1 MRFADSFAEG
11 LVAAAEEFGASHI
24 VVGAANG
31 GLRGRHR
38 LGSVATELLHSSHV
52 PVVLAPEGSRRIEP
66 ATGVTRITAAIGTR
80 PGADALLDEATSL
93 AADTGAELR
102 LLSLVTVDLPAS
114 VDTGVIRIAGAAHAD
129 QVLAQAR
136 AGLPGDGDTEV
147 IVGRGD
153 SIEDAVSHLSWEPG
167 EVAIVGSSRL
177 AQPRRLFLGSTA
189 AKMLHELP
197 VPMIVVPRTR
207 AAGRRVAMSER
218 LGAAAPLAPT
228 AGKEAGGL
236 SAKGLSAGTVGLI
249 GAVVIGI
256 SCIAPAY
263 TLTAALGPTVSEVG
277 FQVPAII
284 LIGFIPMLLVAF
296 GYRELNRQMPDSGT
310 SFTWAARA
318 FGPWVGWMAG
328 WGLIA
333 ATILVLSNLAGIAV
347 EFLFLLIDQIAGSPG
362 TIAELA
368 FNPFINVA
376 VCLLFMLGATL
387 ISYRDMQTTQKLQ
400 YVLVTF
406 QVLVLVIFSVAAFV
420 HVAQGNA
427 FDASPVELS
436 WFNPFAVGSFTAV
449 VAGLSLSIFIFWGW
463 DVTLT
468 MNEET
473 KDPEKTPGRAATLTV
488 ITIVVLYLLI
498 SVSLLAYAGTGV
510 EDLGLGNE
518 DIQANVFFFLS
529 GPILGPLAFL
539 VSLAV
544 LTSSA
549 SSLQS
554 TFVSPA
560 RTLLAMGHYGALPPR
575 FAEVSPRF
583 FTPGFATIVSAI
595 IASVFYAI
603 MRFVNENVLW
613 DTITTLGLMI
623 CFYYGITAFAC
634 VWYFRKQWFDSTRS
648 VFFTLLFPLVGGL
661 ILAALF
667 VITLVESMDPDYGSG
682 TEWFGLGSVFVL
694 GVGIIGLGLVIM
706 IWQAIKRPAYFRGE
720 TLSLDAPASLRRARR

>member
-1 MRFADSFAEG
+1 
-11 LVAAAEEFGASHI
+11 
-24 VVGAANG
+24 
-31 GLRGRHR
+31 
-38 LGSVATELLHSSHV
+38 
-52 PVVLAPEGSRRIEP
+52 
-66 ATGVTRITAAIGTR
+66 
-80 PGADALLDEATSL
+80 
-93 AADTGAELR
+93 
-102 LLSLVTVDLPAS
+102 
-114 VDTGVIRIAGAAHAD
+114 
-129 QVLAQAR
+129 
-136 AGLPGDGDTEV
+136 
-147 IVGRGD
+147 
-153 SIEDAVSHLSWEPG
+153 
-167 EVAIVGSSRL
+167 
-177 AQPRRLFLGSTA
+177 
-189 AKMLHELP
+189 
-197 VPMIVVPRTR
+197 
-207 AAGRRVAMSER
+207 MSDR
-218 LGAAAPLAPT
+218 MGAAAPLAPVGEKGAAT
-228 AGKEAGGL
+228 DL

-284 LIGFIPMLLVAF
+284 IVGFIPMLLVAF
-296 GYRELNRQMPDSGT
+296 GYRELNRAMPDSGT
-310 SFTWAARA
+310 SFTWATRA

-387 ISYRDMQTTQKLQ
+387 VSYRDMQTTQKLQ
-400 YVLVTF
+400 YFLVTF

-420 HVAQGNA
+420 HVAQGSA

-436 WFNPFAVGSFTAV
+436 WFNPFAVGDFGAV

-488 ITIVVLYLLI
+488 LTIFALYLLI
-498 SVSLLAYAGTGV
+498 SVSLLAFAGTGA
-510 EDLGLGNE
+510 EGLGLGNE
-518 DIQANVFFFLS
+518 DIQSNVFFYLS
-529 GPILGPLAFL
+529 GPILGPFAFL

-560 RTLLAMGHYGALPPR
+560 RTLLAMGHYGALPKR

-595 IASVFYAI
+595 VASVFYAV
-603 MRFVNENVLW
+603 MRFISEDVLW
-613 DTITTLGLMI
+613 DTITTLGMMI

-634 VWYFRKQWFDSTRS
+634 VWYFRKQWFDTTRT
-648 VFFTLLFPLVGGL
+648 VFFTFLFPLIGGVIL
-661 ILAALF
+661 IFLF
-667 VITLVESMDPDYGSG
+667 VKTLIDSMSPDYGSG
-682 TEWFGLGSVFVL
+682 SNINGLGLVFILGVVVI
-694 GVGIIGLGLVIM
+694 GVGIVIM
-706 IWQAIKRPAYFRGE
+706 IWQAIRRPAFFRGE
-720 TLSLDAPASLRRARR
+720 TISLDAPASLRRARR